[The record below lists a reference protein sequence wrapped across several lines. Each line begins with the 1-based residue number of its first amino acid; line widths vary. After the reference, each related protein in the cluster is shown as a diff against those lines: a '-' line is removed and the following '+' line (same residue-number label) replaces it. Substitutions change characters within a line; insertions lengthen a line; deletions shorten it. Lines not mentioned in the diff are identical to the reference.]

1 MAEDFKF
8 IKETRKEKPVNYR
21 RILHR
26 LCVTGISAVVFGVI
40 ASLVIVFCVPALQA
54 RINKTTES
62 SQISF
67 EEDDPKEPAESQNHE
82 EVDPSKDAQE
92 TTQQT
97 DPKPPVIIEQKQKLE
112 IADYQKVQNKLYDVG
127 KEADKFVVSVTG
139 VASDTD
145 IFNNTYERKGIGS
158 GIIIAKTKKS
168 LLVLTEKKIIQN
180 ANAILVTFVDDSTVT
195 GELLQYD
202 GNTGL
207 AVVRVNLSDMN
218 AKTWDRIEIAKLGSS
233 LGVSQGTMV
242 LAVGSPLGVNH
253 SILTGTITSNKN
265 TITTADK
272 NYTVLI
278 TDMLGS
284 SDGSGALIN
293 TKGEVI
299 GFVLQDYNLQKT
311 QNTLTAVAISQLKKV
326 IELLSNNKPIPYL
339 GLKTTMVTEQMS
351 KELDMPTGIYVKEV
365 ELDSPAMYG
374 GFQSG
379 DVITSMNGTEI
390 KNAEQ
395 FENMVLDLNI
405 DDVVN
410 VTYQR
415 QSDDVYIELANEIVV
430 GVRK

>member
-1 MAEDFKF
+1 MAEEFKF

-21 RILHR
+21 RILHK
-26 LCVTGISAVVFGVI
+26 LFATGVSAVAFGVI
-40 ASLVIVFCVPALQA
+40 ASLVIVLLVPALQA
-54 RINKTTES
+54 KMKKTTEKT
-62 SQISF
+62 QISF
-67 EEDDPKEPAESQNHE
+67 EEDDPKEQTQNDSAF
-82 EVDPSKDAQE
+82 DPQQETQQPAQE
-92 TTQQT
+92 TQPEQ
-97 DPKPPVIIEQKQKLE
+97 PPVIIEQKQELE
-112 IADYQKVQNKLYDVG
+112 IADYQRVQNKLYDVG

-158 GIIIAKTKKS
+158 GIIIAKTHKS

-207 AVVRVNLSDMN
+207 AVVRVNLADVQED
-218 AKTWDRIEIAKLGSS
+218 TWDRIEIAKLGSS

-242 LAVGSPLGVNH
+242 IAVGSPLGVNH

-272 NYTVLI
+272 NYTVFI

-311 QNTLTAVAISQLKKV
+311 QNTLTAVGISQLKKV
-326 IELLSNNKPIPYL
+326 IELLSNNKQIPYL
-339 GLKTTMVTEQMS
+339 GLKTTMVTEQLS
-351 KELDMPTGIYVKEV
+351 KELNIPIGIYVKEV

-379 DVITSMNGTEI
+379 DVITSMNGTQI
-390 KNAEQ
+390 LNTEQ
-395 FENMVLDLNI
+395 FEKMVLDLNI

-415 QSDDVYIELANEIVV
+415 QSDDVYIELASDIIV